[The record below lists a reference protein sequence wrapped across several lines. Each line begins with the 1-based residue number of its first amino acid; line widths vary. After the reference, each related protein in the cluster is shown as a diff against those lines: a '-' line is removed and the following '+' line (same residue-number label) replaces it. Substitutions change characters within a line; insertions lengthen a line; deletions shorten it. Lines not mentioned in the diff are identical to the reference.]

1 MVLGTPP
8 PSLASPHPNTQGQ
21 MGNVRAGEGG
31 REDGAGHGSLSE
43 ASVPSAAL
51 PLGSGAFPH
60 PDFPLPTQT
69 RTSAT
74 TSVPSV
80 LRGKNIEF
88 CLQSNISEEL
98 SLLCISL
105 GRVDP
110 AWGPLFTGAQS
121 TVREIPL
128 PQREAA
134 IAPGGGAQSPEGAS
148 PRAPHLPAP
157 RLKHPPRPPHS
168 GERERGEEGHT
179 PAPAPAPTTPRVER
193 SPPGAS
199 EPCGSRASRTSRL
212 QRRAGVCKS
221 TSQNSRGQGESRGSP
236 HLPPAPRLFRST
248 VPRLCPGSPLCFP

>member
-21 MGNVRAGEGG
+21 MGNVWAGEGG
-31 REDGAGHGSLSE
+31 RKDGDGHGSLSE

-128 PQREAA
+128 PKREAA
-134 IAPGGGAQSPEGAS
+134 IAPGGRAQSPEEAS
-148 PRAPHLPAP
+148 PLPRPGSNAHPDPHTAGTGSEARRGTHRPRLRPRPLPAWSAARREP
-157 RLKHPPRPPHS
+157 VNRVGAGLAVPPDSREGLGFAKHVTEFKRP
-168 GERERGEEGHT
+168 G
-179 PAPAPAPTTPRVER
+179 
-193 SPPGAS
+193 
-199 EPCGSRASRTSRL
+199 
-212 QRRAGVCKS
+212 
-221 TSQNSRGQGESRGSP
+221 
-236 HLPPAPRLFRST
+236 
-248 VPRLCPGSPLCFP
+248 